1 LATDWNVARHGE
13 RCTGCGHT
21 FEVNETFAAVLY
33 PGGESGFE
41 RRDYCANCEPA
52 ADPPAIGQWK
62 ARRCP
67 PAEPKS
73 TPFDREAMFEFFLRL
88 DATTSEKLQFRFAL
102 ALLLWRKKLLKF
114 TEAGVDDEDR
124 EVWHFKAPRDGSS
137 HTVLKP
143 ELDEDQIETLSAQL
157 EALLISGA
165 APAGAIAAGSGGGDI
180 DA

>member
-1 LATDWNVARHGE
+1 MTTDWNVARHGE
-13 RCTGCGHT
+13 QCAGCGHA

-33 PGGESGFE
+33 PGGDSGFE
-41 RRDYCANCEPA
+41 RRDYCSNCEPA

-62 ARRCP
+62 ARRFP

-73 TPFDREAMFEFFLRL
+73 APFDREAMFEFFWRL
-88 DATTSEKLQFRFAL
+88 EVTTPEKLQFRFAL

-114 TEAGVDDEDR
+114 TETGVDDEGR
-124 EVWHFKAPRDGSS
+124 ELWQFKAPRDGSS
-137 HTVLKP
+137 HAVLKP

-157 EALLISGA
+157 EALLISGG
-165 APAGAIAAGSGGGDI
+165 APAGAIAADSGGGDI